1 MATGKQMTGGQ
12 AERRVWLLALG
23 AFVLAG
29 STGVLLRAGLL
40 HGFPGGLQFA
50 NVRHAHSHLMY
61 FAWATPALMLLMAAW
76 LPGQTGRP
84 AGRGFRRT
92 AAAAILLGLL
102 SYPPFLLAGYG
113 RLAVAGRELP
123 LSGMLS
129 GVQTLPWLAFALLYL
144 RARRGVRGRQP
155 LRLWDLA
162 LAFQLLA
169 VTGAGLR
176 SALAISGVRDPF
188 WTAAGV
194 HLFLDLFSD
203 GWFVLALLG
212 LLYAAYPAPTSR
224 AASWATR
231 LLAVGV
237 PLLFALKMPPALVP
251 GWLRAMG
258 SVAGLLV
265 TAGLALHVAVLWP
278 RLPSRWRL
286 PLAFL
291 GLVAAGTAG
300 LVLPPVATW
309 AQAAGL
315 RVSFL
320 HWQLLGFVSLGLLL
334 LAAEAQY
341 VGSTTA
347 WRTMAPAVVLLV
359 ASLLPLTGLW
369 PAAWAGRWAM
379 VLAAWAALAPVLAA
393 LAIVVQSVTALRRW
407 QPGDAPEEAR
417 SAPPPSGSSPASET
431 C

>member
-1 MATGKQMTGGQ
+1 
-12 AERRVWLLALG
+12 
-23 AFVLAG
+23 
-29 STGVLLRAGLL
+29 
-40 HGFPGGLQFA
+40 
-50 NVRHAHSHLMY
+50 VRHAHSHLMY
-61 FAWATPALMLLMAAW
+61 FAWATPALMLLIAAR
-76 LPGQTGRP
+76 LPGQTGRS
-84 AGRGFRRT
+84 AGRGFAWT
-92 AAAAILLGLL
+92 AGAAILLGLL

-129 GVQTLPWLAFALLYL
+129 GVQMLPWLAFALLYL
-144 RARRGVRGRQP
+144 RARRGVHGGQP

-169 VTGAGLR
+169 VGGAALR
-176 SALAISGVRDPF
+176 SALGISGVRDPF
-188 WTAAGV
+188 WTTAAV

-212 LLYAAYPAPTSR
+212 LLYAAYPAPASP
-224 AASWATR
+224 AATWGTR
-231 LLAVGV
+231 LLAGGV

-251 GWLRAMG
+251 GWLRLLG
-258 SVAGLLV
+258 SFGGLLV
-265 TAGLALHVAVLWP
+265 SAGLGLHLAMLWP

-300 LVLPPVATW
+300 LVLPPIAAW
-309 AQAAGL
+309 AQTAGL

-320 HWQLLGFVSLGLLL
+320 HWQLLGFVSLALLL
-334 LAAEAQY
+334 LAGEARLTEAAA
-341 VGSTTA
+341 G
-347 WRTMAPAVVLLV
+347 WRAMASAVVLMV

-369 PAAWAGRWAM
+369 PAAWVGRWAL

-393 LAIVVQSVTALRRW
+393 LIIVVQSVIALRRW
-407 QPGDAPEEAR
+407 LPADAPEGAR
-417 SAPPPSGSSPASET
+417 SAPRQSESSPASET